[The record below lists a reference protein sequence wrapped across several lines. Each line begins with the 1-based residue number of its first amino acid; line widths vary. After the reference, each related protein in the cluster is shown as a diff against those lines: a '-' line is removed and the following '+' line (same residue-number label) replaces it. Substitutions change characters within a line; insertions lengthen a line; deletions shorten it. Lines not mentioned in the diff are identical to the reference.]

1 MSTPE
6 WIVLAWMVSIP
17 VWLFLFFA
25 YKFRHVRN
33 RFRYFLWHGI
43 SLLGGAGCL
52 VASLVWDYDVLTWAA
67 GLFYWGGW
75 FIALHYLRKAVKSEA
90 ANPEE
95 AAARQRI
102 EDKIFQ

>member
-1 MSTPE
+1 M
-6 WIVLAWMVSIP
+6 
-17 VWLFLFFA
+17 
-25 YKFRHVRN
+25 
-33 RFRYFLWHGI
+33 
-43 SLLGGAGCL
+43 
-52 VASLVWDYDVLTWAA
+52 ASLVWDYDVLTWAA